1 MAFLRR
7 PIETNISI
15 ALGIFVIS
23 RPPSFRASVNRFMRT
38 ETDNARQREEQTRS
52 TPAASDGREINRYTC
67 RTKNA
72 VNPTPSTKLPKLI
85 DTLSRV
91 SRKEVRGAQK
101 TRRAISPDRPGF
113 RNRRQCCCRK
123 SGHLR
128 YDFRRSN
135 FDVA

>member
-72 VNPTPSTKLPKLI
+72 VNPTPSTKPSKLI
-85 DTLSRV
+85 DTLSRCFAKEGSGV
-91 SRKEVRGAQK
+91 SENKEG
-101 TRRAISPDRPGF
+101 
-113 RNRRQCCCRK
+113 RQ
-123 SGHLR
+123 S
-128 YDFRRSN
+128 
-135 FDVA
+135 